1 MFKFSRFINMWRW
14 ICLSLKHVEELPCPF
29 QISILVTV
37 MNIKDIAKEIAKEII
52 KEEKGSD
59 FAAHQLLFFYLE
71 ELKEMCEDLIEFPG
85 KIK

>member
-1 MFKFSRFINMWRW
+1 
-14 ICLSLKHVEELPCPF
+14 
-29 QISILVTV
+29 